1 MKAYIG
7 TKIIQAELSPPTPAM
22 IEKGHEP
29 HEVGYKVEYE
39 DGYESW
45 SPKDV
50 FERCYREITNAEAD
64 LMMGGDAGLAGID
77 LDKPNYEKG

>member
-7 TKIIQAELSPPTPAM
+7 TKVVQAEPCVSGPAR
-22 IEKGHEP
+22 EE
-29 HEVGYKVEYE
+29 GYKVVYE

-50 FERCYREITNAEAD
+50 FERCYREISSMEKT
-64 LMMGGDAGLAGID
+64 LVRTGD
-77 LDKPNYEKG
+77 